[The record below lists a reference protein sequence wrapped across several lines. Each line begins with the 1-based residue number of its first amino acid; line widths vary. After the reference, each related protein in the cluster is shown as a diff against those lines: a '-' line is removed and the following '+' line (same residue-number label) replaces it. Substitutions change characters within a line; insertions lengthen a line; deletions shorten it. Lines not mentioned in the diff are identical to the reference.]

1 MRTLEDAYNVRNH
14 LIGCF
19 ELADV
24 TLDKKLKKRLL
35 NIVVVGGGFSGVET
49 IGELKEMSGRLLPYY
64 KNISENELKFH
75 IVEFSDKLL
84 PELSDEISEY
94 TLSVFK
100 KRKINIYLKTA
111 LKEVSIYKVFL
122 SNGRSIETN
131 TIISTIGSTVSK
143 IIKQSGLPLK
153 NGKII
158 TNEFLQVPHLENVW
172 AIGDSALIPNKLDI
186 NDYPY
191 SPPTA
196 QFAVRQAKLLAKNI
210 ILKNMKKNLR
220 NLNINLRVHC
230 FFRFKERS
238 RKNLFFNVKG
248 LLAWMIWRVFICL
261 FCLLFQ
267 QNKSFVELD
276 P

>member
-1 MRTLEDAYNVRNH
+1 M
-14 LIGCF
+14 
-19 ELADV
+19 
-24 TLDKKLKKRLL
+24 KKRLL

-64 KNISENELKFH
+64 KNICENELKFH

-84 PELSDEISEY
+84 PELAGNISEY

-100 KRKINIYLKTA
+100 KRKINIHLKKA
-111 LKEVSIYKVFL
+111 LKEVSIYKLFL

-172 AIGDSALIPNKLDI
+172 AIGDSALIPVSYTHLTL
-186 NDYPY
+186 
-191 SPPTA
+191 PT
-196 QFAVRQAKLLAKNI
+196 
-210 ILKNMKKNLR
+210 
-220 NLNINLRVHC
+220 
-230 FFRFKERS
+230 
-238 RKNLFFNVKG
+238 
-248 LLAWMIWRVFICL
+248 IC
-261 FCLLFQ
+261 
-267 QNKSFVELD
+267 SV
-276 P
+276 